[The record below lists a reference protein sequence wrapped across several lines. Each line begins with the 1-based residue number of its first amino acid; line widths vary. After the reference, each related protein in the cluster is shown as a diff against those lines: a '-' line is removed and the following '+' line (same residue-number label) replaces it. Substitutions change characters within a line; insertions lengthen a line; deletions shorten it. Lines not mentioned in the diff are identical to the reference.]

1 MRESLGMVETVGI
14 STAIEVADV
23 MVKAANVKILELENS
38 RGSGYMTVKVTGDV
52 GAVKAAVSAAKASG
66 AKFGNVVSTSVIARP
81 SQGMAKLFCEPEV
94 PYKSVNKKPVSYVES
109 SAKSKGAKAKA
120 QPKAKATQAK
130 KATKASTAKAG
141 DGKTVAK
148 KATSAKAPA
157 KTVQAKA
164 KPEAK
169 VVSKK
174 ADAKKP
180 EPKTGA
186 TKKPEPKTGATK
198 KPVKTVTKVEAKKV
212 DLKAALKPKPKAKA
226 TGASPTAKPKPTSA
240 KSSTAKPTSTKG
252 QTKPKSNPSGT
263 KK

>member
-174 ADAKKP
+174 ADPKKP
-180 EPKTGA
+180 EA
-186 TKKPEPKTGATK
+186 KTGATK